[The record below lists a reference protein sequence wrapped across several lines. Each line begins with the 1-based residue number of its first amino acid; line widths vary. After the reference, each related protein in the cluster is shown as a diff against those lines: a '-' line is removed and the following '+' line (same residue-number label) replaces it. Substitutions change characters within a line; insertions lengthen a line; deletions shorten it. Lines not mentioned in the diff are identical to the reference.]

1 MFFCI
6 FSGSIPLK
14 PPLLVNLALLSE
26 KPTGL
31 TTYAANVFPHLRSLD
46 PTLLIP
52 SELPNYACYPVPQG
66 LTSDQG
72 AKGHFRRL
80 MWTQF
85 TLPTIY
91 RQLNANLLF
100 SPVPEAPLFSACRF
114 VVMVHDFI
122 PLRFPKWRSPLTHYH
137 RYYVPQVL
145 KQAQH
150 IVCNSRS
157 TAEDVVRFHRIP
169 EQKISV
175 IPLAY
180 DRKNFRPL
188 NLPARNYFLYLGRI
202 DPYKNVQG
210 LIAAF
215 SALPDRQEYE
225 LWIAGPR
232 DRRFVPT
239 LQAQIEQLGLAKQ
252 IKFLDYVVYSELP
265 ILLSQAIALVFPSLW
280 EGFGLPVLEA
290 MACGAPVITSNLSA
304 LPEVAGDAAILVD
317 PHSVGAI
324 ADAMK
329 SVATDAHLRLQLQES
344 GLARSSQFSWE
355 QTGQATVDVLK
366 GYL

>member
-1 MFFCI
+1 M
-6 FSGSIPLK
+6 K
-14 PPLLVNLALLSE
+14 HPLLVNLALLSQ

-31 TTYAANVFPHLRSLD
+31 TTYAANVFPQLRSLD
-46 PTLLIP
+46 PTLLTP
-52 SELPNYACYPVPQG
+52 AELPDYRCYPVPQG

-80 MWTQF
+80 MWTQLA
-85 TLPTIY
+85 LPRIY
-91 RQLNANLLF
+91 HQLKANLLF
-100 SPVPEAPLFSACRF
+100 SPVPEAPLFSDCRF

-122 PLRFPKWRSPLTHYH
+122 PLRFPRWRSPLMHYH

-150 IVCNSRS
+150 IVCNSDS
-157 TAEDVVRFHRIP
+157 TAEDAIRFHRVA

-180 DRKNFRPL
+180 DRANFRPL
-188 NLPARNYFLYLGRI
+188 SLPARNYFLYLGRI
-202 DPYKNVQG
+202 DPYKNVQR

-215 SALPDRQEYE
+215 AALSNRNEYE
-225 LWIAGPR
+225 LWIAGPG
-232 DRRFVPT
+232 DRRFLPT
-239 LQAQIEQLGLAKQ
+239 LQTQAEQLGLTKQ
-252 IKFLDYVVYSELP
+252 IKFLDYVAYSDLP
-265 ILLSQAIALVFPSLW
+265 ILLNQAIALVFPSLW

-290 MACGAPVITSNLSA
+290 MACGAPVIASNLSA

-317 PHSVGAI
+317 PLQVDAI

-329 SVATDAHLRLQLQES
+329 AVATDADLRSRLREL
-344 GLARSSQFSWE
+344 GLARSHQFSWE
-355 QTGQATVDVLK
+355 KTGLATADVLK
-366 GYL
+366 RYL